1 VVDERVNF
9 LIEKLENLDSSNL
22 DAQNLKIFY
31 SALKLPFNENFYNI
45 FLRKNLLTTIELDIY
60 AKKSTDEQ
68 INLIL
73 DKSIPVD
80 FKRVPILL
88 FLLIKNYSHLI
99 NKIINFFK
107 TLPYEI
113 KKQVLGNLLF
123 DDKLLLEIVSYFKD
137 DVDFVKILVELQRLN
152 SDMANI
158 LADSYEPEVLFYLS
172 NYDPIVKRDK
182 SIIVKLLKNPYTPDD
197 SLVKLKQLFYEIKE
211 KELTK
216 KIEKDSDKPH
226 DADNKEKKSE
236 VAILEKLEEKVEE
249 KLSETLYTK
258 ILKMSVPEKIKLAL
272 KGNKSAR
279 NILIKDSNKQI
290 ALSVLKNPMITL
302 DEIDKITKNKST
314 PDYILREI
322 ARGSNWIKD
331 YQIVRNLVF
340 NPKTPPDIS
349 IHLLNR
355 LYLKDLEI
363 LSKSKDVPN
372 VVQAQAYRLVQQ
384 KNKAKK

>member
-1 VVDERVNF
+1 MVDERVNF